1 MFDKRITIF
10 AGHYGSGKT
19 NLAVNYAA
27 ALRHAFPERRIILAD
42 MDIVNP
48 YFKSADAA
56 EYLAAK
62 NITLIAPQF
71 ANTNLDAPALP
82 GELFSIFHD
91 EESLAVIDLG
101 GDDRG
106 SCALGRF
113 AELLINPAIY
123 DMLLVVNFYRPLT
136 RTPQNVAGIR
146 NEIEAASGVAFTGV
160 VNNSNI
166 GAETTAQDVSD
177 SMEYINRVTE
187 LCKLPLIFT
196 SVRSDLAS
204 SFPELNTFGITVTE
218 TGGKY
223 GIV

>member
-19 NLAVNYAA
+19 NLAVNCAV
-27 ALRHAFPERRIILAD
+27 ALRGSFPNKRVILAD

-48 YFKSADAA
+48 YFKSADEAT
-56 EYLAAK
+56 YLAGK
-62 NITLIAPQF
+62 NIDVIAPVF

-91 EESLAVIDLG
+91 QSSLAVIDLG

-106 SCALGRF
+106 AYALGRF
-113 AELLINPAIY
+113 AELLINHAIY
-123 DMLLVVNFYRPLT
+123 DMLLVVNYYRPLT
-136 RTPQNVAGIR
+136 RTPQSVCGIKT
-146 NEIEAASGVAFTGV
+146 EIEVAAGVTFTGV

-166 GAETTAQDVSD
+166 GVATTAQDVLN
-177 SMEYINRVTE
+177 SMEYIKRVTE
-187 LCKLPLIFT
+187 QCDLPLVFT
-196 SVRSDLAS
+196 SIKKDLEH
-204 SFPELNTFGITVTE
+204 FLPELNTFGINVTE
-218 TGGKY
+218 TGEKY